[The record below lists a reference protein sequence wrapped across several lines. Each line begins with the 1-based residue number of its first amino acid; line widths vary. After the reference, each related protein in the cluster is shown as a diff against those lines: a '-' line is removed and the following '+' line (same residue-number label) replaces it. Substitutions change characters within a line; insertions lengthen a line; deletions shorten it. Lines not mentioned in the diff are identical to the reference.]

1 MDIDRRLHEAGR
13 QWRQSQGPALPAPQ
27 LDTPRQKT
35 PSRRWMTGL
44 IPLAASTAVAAIVI
58 GVVVLQAPPASHQ
71 MPTGPTS
78 TSSPTSSSTS
88 SPTSSSTSSPTSS
101 PTSSST
107 SISSPTSSPT
117 KAPTASAKTAITR
130 CSKVPYSS
138 EQQYVSAGPNT
149 SCAFA
154 QNVYHAMASPTTR
167 WDRKT
172 LVSRAFDVY
181 SPTTGGSVKMT
192 CKLGGTIV
200 CRGGKDAVVYL
211 PGSNP
216 GENQYFN

>member
-1 MDIDRRLHEAGR
+1 MDIDRRLHEAGQ

-27 LDTPRQKT
+27 LDTPLHKT

-78 TSSPTSSSTS
+78 TSSPTSS
-88 SPTSSSTSSPTSS
+88 
-101 PTSSST
+101 
-107 SISSPTSSPT
+107 PT

-154 QNVYHAMASPTTR
+154 ENVYQGMGSPTTR

>member
-1 MDIDRRLHEAGR
+1 MDIDRRLHEAGQ

-27 LDTPRQKT
+27 LDTPQHKT
-35 PSRRWMTGL
+35 APRWWMLGL

-78 TSSPTSSSTS
+78 TSSPTSSS
-88 SPTSSSTSSPTSS
+88 TSS

-192 CKLGGTIV
+192 CKLGGTIR

>member
-1 MDIDRRLHEAGR
+1 MDIDRRLHEAGQ

-27 LDTPRQKT
+27 LDTPLHKT

-58 GVVVLQAPPASHQ
+58 GVVVLQDAPTSHQ
-71 MPTGPTS
+71 VPTGPTS
-78 TSSPTSSSTS
+78 T
-88 SPTSSSTSSPTSS
+88 
-101 PTSSST
+101 
-107 SISSPTSSPT
+107 SSPTSSPT

-154 QNVYHAMASPTTR
+154 ENVYQAMGSPTTR

-181 SPTTGGSVKMT
+181 SPNTGGSVKMT

-200 CRGGKDAVVYL
+200 CRGGKGAVVYL

>member
-27 LDTPRQKT
+27 LDTPLHKT
-35 PSRRWMTGL
+35 PPRRWMTGL

-88 SPTSSSTSSPTSS
+88 SPTSS

-138 EQQYVSAGPNT
+138 EQPYVSAGPNT

-154 QNVYHAMASPTTR
+154 ENVYHGMGMPTLMWDAQTR
-167 WDRKT
+167 
-172 LVSRAFDVY
+172 VSRAFDVY

-200 CRGGKDAVVYL
+200 CRGGKGAVVYL